1 MASTVLI
8 VDDDAKFREFVKRLL
23 GTAAS
28 VAGEAKDADEAVSLA
43 LELAPRIVLVD
54 VELPGGGLEVVRRI
68 KSARAETRVV
78 LLTGHAEEAYLNSTG
93 KSGADVL
100 LPKRDVRARLLGV
113 IRHLES
119 SDKGWDGCERRIGM
133 KRERSEWDGRERRRK
148 WQGGGPTAKT

>member
-1 MASTVLI
+1 MPSTMLI

-43 LELAPRIVLVD
+43 LALAPRIVLVD

-68 KSARAETRVV
+68 KRARAETRVV
-78 LLTGHAEEAYLNSTG
+78 LLTGHKEEAYLNSTG

-100 LPKRDVRARLLGV
+100 LPKRDVRARLLEV

-119 SDKGWDGCERRIGM
+119 SDKGWDGRERRIGM

-148 WQGGGPTAKT
+148 WQGGGPTPKT